1 MIDSAIEKSAEFAKK
16 QETFKSRMDEALD
29 AAEEAVAH
37 AKEMEEEL
45 PEESED
51 PSFRLCSISPLNTF
65 CGDSCPNLS
74 IGNISPFWHYCSRCY
89 NCILANN
96 TTPVVSPNP
105 FQLMYRYQ

>member
-1 MIDSAIEKSAEFAKK
+1 MAALRVNIGDAKK

-51 PSFRLCSISPLNTF
+51 
-65 CGDSCPNLS
+65 
-74 IGNISPFWHYCSRCY
+74 
-89 NCILANN
+89 
-96 TTPVVSPNP
+96 
-105 FQLMYRYQ
+105 